1 LPRASEKV
9 ENVRMENPRI
19 AVIGGSG
26 LYSFEGIRVVE
37 ERDVPTPFGMPS
49 DAVTVAEAGGV
60 LVAFLPRHGRGH
72 RRMPSEVP
80 SRANI
85 WALKS
90 LGVEQ
95 VISISA
101 VGSLSSE
108 LSPGTFVLVDQL
120 IDRTVGRAASF
131 FGDGLVGHVSFADP
145 FCPGMRQR
153 IADVLGRRRHPFH
166 DGGTYVCMEGPAFS
180 TRAESRLHRSWNAAL
195 IGMTALPEAK
205 LAREAE
211 LCYATIA
218 MVTDWD
224 SWKESEEGVALADI
238 LATMRSNVR
247 EIQAALPELV
257 AALADR
263 RDCPCRHA
271 ASQAI
276 MTDPSMIPY
285 ETRRRVALLYG
296 KYWAGK

>member
-1 LPRASEKV
+1 MEDG
-9 ENVRMENPRI
+9 RMDNPRI

-26 LYSFEGIRVVE
+26 LYSIEGIRVVG

-49 DAVTVAEAGGV
+49 DAVTLADVGGAT
-60 LVAFLPRHGRGH
+60 VAFLPRHGRGH
-72 RRMPSEVP
+72 RILPGEVN

-90 LGVEQ
+90 LGVQQ

-101 VGSLSSE
+101 VGSLSGDIA
-108 LSPGTFVLVDQL
+108 PGTFVLADQL
-120 IDRTVGRAASF
+120 VDRTTGRRASF
-131 FGDGLVGHVSFADP
+131 FGDGLVGHVSFAEP
-145 FCPGMRQR
+145 FCPGMRER
-153 IADVLGRRRHPFH
+153 IGRVLAKGRHAYH

-180 TRAESRLHRSWNAAL
+180 TRAESRLHRSWDAAL

-224 SWKESEEGVALADI
+224 SWKESEEGVTLGEVV
-238 LATMRSNVR
+238 ATMRANVR
-247 EIQAALPELV
+247 DIQGALPGLV
-257 AALADR
+257 GALADR
-263 RDCPCRHA
+263 DDCPCRHA
-271 ASQAI
+271 AEQAM
-276 MTDPSMIPY
+276 MTDLSVVPY
-285 ETRRRVALLYG
+285 ETRRRVALLYR